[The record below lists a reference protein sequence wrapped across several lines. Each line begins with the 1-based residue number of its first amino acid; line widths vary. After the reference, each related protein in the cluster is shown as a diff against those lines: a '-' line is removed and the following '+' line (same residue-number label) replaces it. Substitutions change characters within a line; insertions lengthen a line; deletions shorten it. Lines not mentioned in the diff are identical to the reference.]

1 MTKSSKSR
9 HKSEEVPSHRM
20 PTVSSRRNV
29 SPSQQPS
36 PSARSRARRSA
47 RRTPSARRRSP
58 ANLATRTRRSFS
70 PIREPRTPSLK
81 QQQDAAMKIQSGIR
95 SALAIRRGNQ
105 MAELERIESK
115 IRNKNFGKEM
125 VLRGDNNT
133 PDSIIAQSSS
143 TPDKGLIIE
152 HENPDYSG
160 VILNP
165 ITMSKTNQSPDKH
178 YLGIENPDNINYK
191 FFTVKDDGLG
201 NKRTEAMP
209 PTASPRTKGVKSNA
223 TPAIN
228 PKVRKAVS
236 NQRTTINIQ
245 SSPNPTR
252 AKNIKNLQDNITHSS
267 ENSFMS
273 PPIRIRPKLTHQ
285 QEITKEWAETLRRQR
300 SARGNWD
307 LAKNVIKATNAF
319 QDRGKKGAGEQQT
332 GGGTKKKKRRISRK
346 RKRSRKRRT
355 KRRR

>member
-1 MTKSSKSR
+1 MANSRKPKVRRYQRPTISSGS
-9 HKSEEVPSHRM
+9 
-20 PTVSSRRNV
+20 TV
-29 SPSQQPS
+29 SPSRRQSS
-36 PSARSRARRSA
+36 PSVRRSA

-70 PIREPRTPSLK
+70 PIREPHTPSLK

-95 SALAIRRGNQ
+95 SALAIRRGNE
-105 MAELERIESK
+105 MAELERLESK

-125 VLRGDNNT
+125 VLLGDNNT

-165 ITMSKTNQSPDKH
+165 TTMSKTNQSPDKH

-201 NKRTEAMP
+201 HKRTEAMP
-209 PTASPRTKGVKSNA
+209 PTASPRTKEVKSNA

-236 NQRTTINIQ
+236 DQRTTINIQ

-252 AKNIKNLQDNITHSS
+252 AKNIKTLQDNIIHSS

-307 LAKNVIKATNAF
+307 LAKNVIKAANAF
-319 QDRGKKGAGEQQT
+319 QNRGKKGAGEQQT
-332 GGGTKKKKRRISRK
+332 GGGTKKKKRRRSRK
-346 RKRSRKRRT
+346 RRSRKRRT